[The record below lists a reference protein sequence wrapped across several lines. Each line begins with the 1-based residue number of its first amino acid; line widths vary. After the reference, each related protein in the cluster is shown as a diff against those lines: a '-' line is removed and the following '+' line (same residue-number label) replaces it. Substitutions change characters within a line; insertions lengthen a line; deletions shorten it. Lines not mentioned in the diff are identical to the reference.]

1 MDAARERKPRRAKAR
16 LVILGY
22 EDPDVTNIPRFT
34 HTSERIQIPAVADVR
49 LDEMEDREF

>member
-22 EDPDVTNIPRFT
+22 EDPDITNIPRFT